1 VIRYIVRQALPAIIL
16 LGLTL
21 TLSIAALPGASAKV
35 ATQDSNI
42 YTIKEAGL
50 QFEVPKGWKVEVDN
64 TSKNVVVSVEDGA
77 VSVTFVVEDDYAGV
91 LTGMKQGLGERLTE
105 MKSDGDQQHDTH
117 NGMTHIAETG
127 TGQLKGNAVRW
138 SIDVLKAGK
147 PVTILTFG
155 LTKVMDAHVEE
166 YTKLVV
172 SMKKV

>member
-1 VIRYIVRQALPAIIL
+1 MILYIVRQALPAIIL

-21 TLSIAALPGASAKV
+21 TLSVAALPGASAKV
-35 ATQDSNI
+35 ATQNSNI

-50 QFEVPKGWKVEVDN
+50 QFEVPKGWKVEVDTN
-64 TSKNVVVSVEDGA
+64 KNVVVSVEDGA
-77 VSVTFVVEDDYAGV
+77 VSVTFVVENDYAGV
-91 LTGMKQGLGERLTE
+91 LTGMKQGLGEKLTE
-105 MKSDGDQQHDTH
+105 MKADGDQQHDTH

-127 TGQLKGNAVRW
+127 TGQLRGNAVRW